1 MEEAA
6 LMCSFLSAHEKRAK
20 IFELIFVKVSAG
32 KFELPLFECA
42 HHDVL
47 KFHGVF
53 PWANSVRVN
62 VE

>member
-6 LMCSFLSAHEKRAK
+6 LMCSFLGTDQKLTK
-20 IFELIFVKVSAG
+20 IFELIFVKLPAG

-47 KFHGVF
+47 EFRGVF
-53 PWANSVRVN
+53 PWSNFVRVN